1 VSETVPP
8 VSRLLDLTGRV
19 ALVTEASGGVGSGI
33 AQETAY
39 ENRPAT
45 ADDDTLIVIARR

>member
-1 VSETVPP
+1 MNENVPP

-19 ALVTEASGGVGSGI
+19 ALVTGASGRVGSGI
-33 AQETAY
+33 AQEAAY

-45 ADDDTLIVIARR
+45 ADDDTLIVIARH